1 MKAVINLLDKEP
13 LVSPADVAKIL
24 GVEAKTVA
32 EWARKY
38 RDFPAVRLP
47 GVVRMRLSE
56 VATWLEQFQSRPRP
70 RTRAPREVTNA

>member
-1 MKAVINLLDKEP
+1 MNGTINLLDKEP

-32 EWARKY
+32 EWARRY

-56 VATWLEQFQSRPRP
+56 VATWLEQFQGRPRP
-70 RTRAPREVTNA
+70 RARAPREVTDV

>member
-1 MKAVINLLDKEP
+1 MQNIDLLDKEP
-13 LVSPADVAKIL
+13 LVSPGKVAKIL

-56 VATWLEQFQSRPRP
+56 VAEWLEQFQGKPRP
-70 RTRAPREVTNA
+70 RTRAAKRPVSK

>member
-1 MKAVINLLDKEP
+1 MNPSINLLDKEP

-56 VATWLEQFQSRPRP
+56 VATWLEQFQSKPRP
-70 RTRAPREVTNA
+70 RTRVPREAANA

>member
-1 MKAVINLLDKEP
+1 MQNIDLLDKEP

-38 RDFPAVRLP
+38 PDFPAVRLP

-56 VATWLEQFQSRPRP
+56 VATWMEQFQGKPRP
-70 RTRAPREVTNA
+70 RTRVPREVPNA